1 LTHIFAYAKKSGK
14 IFGGYGDRGMVA
26 VRASEIGQ
34 LPEKDAWAFA
44 ALKELFVREKGF
56 DLEAYKE
63 RCILRRIYLKVRSK
77 GHSDLGAYYRFL
89 RRHPEELELLF
100 QYLTINVTEFFRNPS
115 AFQYLERTIF
125 PRVMAEN
132 AVNGTLEVWSAGC
145 SSGEEPYSLAISLLR
160 ARRRHR
166 MKARVHVLATD
177 IDGAILDKARRGI
190 YSRES
195 LKNLD
200 KEDIGEFFSEA
211 EEGFSP
217 SSEVRECV
225 TFCASDILRDRP
237 DSMHSVIVCRNVLIY
252 FSRENQEK
260 VITGFSS
267 NLLEGGFLMLG
278 KAETLIGKN
287 RLYFESISP
296 TERIYRLRETP
307 LTDIL

>member
-1 LTHIFAYAKKSGK
+1 MG
-14 IFGGYGDRGMVA
+14 A

-34 LPEKDAWAFA
+34 LPEKDAWAFG

-77 GHSDLGAYYRFL
+77 GYSDLGAYYRVL
-89 RRHPEELELLF
+89 SRKPEELEHLF

-115 AFQYLERTIF
+115 AFQYLERSIF
-125 PRVMAEN
+125 PRVLADQ
-132 AVNGTLEVWSAGC
+132 GPGDTLEVWSAGC

-160 ARRRHR
+160 TGRKHR
-166 MKARVHVLATD
+166 LRSRFHVLATD
-177 IDGAILDKARRGI
+177 IDRPILARARKGI
-190 YSRES
+190 YTRES

-200 KEDIGEFFSEA
+200 KEDIRTFFNQSE
-211 EEGFSP
+211 EVYSVG
-217 SSEVRECV
+217 SEVRDHV
-225 TFCASDILRDRP
+225 SFRTADVLKDRP
-237 DSMHSVIVCRNVLIY
+237 GTMHTLIVCRNLLIY

-260 VITGFSS
+260 VISGFSR

-287 RLYFESISP
+287 RLYFQSISP

-307 LTDIL
+307 LADVL

>member
-1 LTHIFAYAKKSGK
+1 MG
-14 IFGGYGDRGMVA
+14 A

-34 LPEKDAWAFA
+34 LPEKDAWAFG

-77 GHSDLGAYYRFL
+77 GYSDLGAYYRVL
-89 RRHPEELELLF
+89 SRKPEELEHLF

-115 AFQYLERTIF
+115 AFQYLERSIF
-125 PRVMAEN
+125 PRVLADQ
-132 AVNGTLEVWSAGC
+132 GPGDTLEVWSAGC

-160 ARRRHR
+160 TGRKHR
-166 MKARVHVLATD
+166 LRSRFHVLATD
-177 IDGAILDKARRGI
+177 IDRPILARARKGI
-190 YSRES
+190 YARES

-200 KEDIGEFFSEA
+200 KEDIRTFFNQSE
-211 EEGFSP
+211 EVYSVG
-217 SSEVRECV
+217 SEVRDHV
-225 TFCASDILRDRP
+225 SFRTADVLKDRP
-237 DSMHSVIVCRNVLIY
+237 GTMHTLIVCRNLLIY

-260 VITGFSS
+260 VISGFSR

-287 RLYFESISP
+287 RLYFQSISP

-307 LTDIL
+307 LADVL